1 MKQWI
6 SRGGTKV
13 AHGQQVGYFK
23 DFTVREYAAYH
34 FAEKLN
40 LKTPAFE
47 IGCILG
53 RLSLI
58 SIEENT
64 NSRDLQSVYDDKI
77 QLGDEARAATS
88 TLPFLWWLNCGDRNN
103 RGNWIREEVDGVI
116 RIVPIDFDFAFSPGR
131 TFDYDAPEE
140 LRPDRDLMLAELL
153 NIEHLSEAD
162 IEVPLQAFGLGT
174 SEIEDAIW
182 RRENLRTFIEGL
194 FL

>member
-116 RIVPIDFDFAFSPGR
+116 RIVPIDFEHAFSPGR
-131 TFDYDAPEE
+131 AFDYDAPGEF
-140 LRPDRDLMLAELL
+140 RRDRELMLAELL
-153 NIEHLSEAD
+153 SIEHLSDAD

-174 SEIEDAIW
+174 SDIEDAIW
-182 RRENLRTFIEGL
+182 RRENLRTFIQEL
-194 FL
+194 FS